1 MKKLTLILLLL
12 IYGVSS
18 SGMSITVHY
27 CMSEVAGWKLS
38 GKTSSSLCASCG
50 MEEEGNKGCCRDET
64 KIIKSEN
71 DQQRVE
77 MFFDSHKVP
86 VTLISSNY
94 SDYNLNC
101 LSNTIE
107 ELPCSHAPLC
117 KLKVPVYISNCVF
130 RI

>member
-1 MKKLTLILLLL
+1 MKKLTLILVLLVYAL
-12 IYGVSS
+12 SS
-18 SGMSITVHY
+18 SGMTVTVHY
-27 CMSEVAGWKLS
+27 CMSDFVGWELS

-77 MFFDSHKVP
+77 MFFDSLKVP

-94 SDYNLNC
+94 SDYNPNYLANR
-101 LSNTIE
+101 IK

-117 KLKVPVYISNCVF
+117 RLKVPVYISNCVF